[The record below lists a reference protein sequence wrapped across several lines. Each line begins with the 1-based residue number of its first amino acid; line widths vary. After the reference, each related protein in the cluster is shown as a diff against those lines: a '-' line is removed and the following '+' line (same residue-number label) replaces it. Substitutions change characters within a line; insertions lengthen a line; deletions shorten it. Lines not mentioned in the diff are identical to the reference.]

1 LNRGILTLSE
11 SSFAK
16 KVHSRNHTITVE
28 ISPPKGTDYTVFL
41 NHIRPM
47 TGMVDAIN
55 VPDCQRSIL
64 KMSSM
69 AAAKIIEDELGIET
83 VWQLTCRDRNIIAL
97 QADLMGGWALGLRTV
112 LALTGDPV
120 QVGDQ
125 AEVAKQVSHLDALR
139 LLQLIKSMNEGK
151 DATGKE
157 LRKGGTQFCYGAAL
171 NPHRM
176 SREAQLHR
184 LQHKLS
190 LGVQFFQTQP
200 VYDMQTLLEVNELVK
215 DICDREHYKP
225 PKLMVG
231 IIPPKSADFAR
242 FMNQKILGISIPQSF
257 IDILDRSDNP
267 VDESIRYC
275 ADLIE
280 EMAPY
285 AGGFHFMPVG
295 MEKHSA
301 RMLET
306 CIGNASGLKRLK
318 AL

>member
-1 LNRGILTLSE
+1 MNHSH
-11 SSFAK
+11 FVK
-16 KVHSRNHTITVE
+16 KVSSKNHTITVE
-28 ISPPKGTDYTVFL
+28 ISPPKGTEVTQFL
-41 NHIRPM
+41 NYVRPLADK
-47 TGMVDAIN
+47 VDAIN

-64 KMSSM
+64 KMSSL
-69 AAAKIIEDELGIET
+69 AAAKIVEDELGIET
-83 VWQLTCRDRNIIAL
+83 VWQLTGRDRNIIAL
-97 QADLMGGWALGLRTV
+97 QADLMGAWALGLRTV

-125 AEVAKQVSHLDALR
+125 SEVAKQVSHLDALR
-139 LLQLIKSMNEGK
+139 LLELIQAMNEDK

-157 LRKGGTQFCYGAAL
+157 LRKGGTRFCYGAVL

-176 SREAQLHR
+176 SRDAQLHR
-184 LQHKLS
+184 LQYKLG
-190 LGVQFFQTQP
+190 LGIQFLQTQP
-200 VYDMQTLLEVNELVK
+200 VYDLRTLQDTNAVIQSL
-215 DICDREHYKP
+215 CDKLHRQP

-257 IDILDRSDNP
+257 IEILERSENP
-267 VDESIRYC
+267 AQESIQFC
-275 ADLIE
+275 ADLVE

-295 MEKHSA
+295 MEKHA
-301 RMLET
+301 AMMLEA
-306 CIGNASGLKRLK
+306 CLAKGSGIKRLK

>member
-1 LNRGILTLSE
+1 MSH
-11 SSFAK
+11 SSFPK
-16 KVHSRNHTITVE
+16 KVASKNHTITVE
-28 ISPPKGTDYTVFL
+28 ISPPKGTDVTTFL
-41 NHIRPM
+41 NYIRPM
-47 TGMVDAIN
+47 VDQVDAIN

-64 KMSSM
+64 KMSSL
-69 AAAKIIEDELGIET
+69 AASKIIQDELGIET
-83 VWQLTCRDRNIIAL
+83 VWQLTSRDRNVIAL
-97 QADLMGGWALGLRTV
+97 QADLLGAWALGIHTV

-125 AEVAKQVSHLDALR
+125 ADVAKQVSHVDALR
-139 LLQLIKSMNEGK
+139 LLEIIRTLNHGK
-151 DATGKE
+151 DAAGKE
-157 LRKGGTQFCYGAAL
+157 FKKGGTQFCYGAAL

-184 LQHKLS
+184 LNMKLR

-200 VYDMQTLLEVNELVK
+200 VYDLQTLLDVCEVIEGL
-215 DICDREHYKP
+215 CSEHRYER

-242 FMNQKILGISIPQSF
+242 FMNQKILGIHIPQTF
-257 IDILDRSDNP
+257 IDILERSKDP
-267 VDESIRYC
+267 VAESIQYC
-275 ADLIE
+275 ADLVQ

-301 RMLET
+301 VMLEA
-306 CIGNASGLKRLK
+306 CLNNGNGIKRLK